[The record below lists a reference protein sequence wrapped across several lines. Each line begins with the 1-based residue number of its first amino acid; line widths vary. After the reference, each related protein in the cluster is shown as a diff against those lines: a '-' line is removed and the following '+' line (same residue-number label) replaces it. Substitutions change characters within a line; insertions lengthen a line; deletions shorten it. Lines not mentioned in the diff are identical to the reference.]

1 MFSPPG
7 EPVRPVRLEVA
18 GFTCFKEP
26 QAISF
31 DDLELFAIQG
41 QTGAGKS
48 SILDAITYALYGQT
62 ARLGKQNLEALISQG
77 ASGMYVTLEFEVS
90 PGERY
95 RASRIWSKKAAE
107 RQIRFEKLD
116 ADKWVTAV
124 EGVKVKDLNAAI
136 EKAVGLDYDGF
147 TRAILLPQGEF
158 DRFLRGDASQRRE
171 LLKGLLSL
179 HQFEAMRERANA
191 LARDLKASIEQ
202 KNFLLDGE
210 YANATPD
217 ALEAGRAQLEA
228 IALRITALTTSLERT
243 RSDLDVA
250 RETAKL
256 SEQLLSARG
265 KLHELERESEAVV
278 RAGERAALGRR
289 AAGVMPRLE
298 ASERAHKAE
307 RAARGDLEKWTLAR
321 EHALERENALAVQLE
336 AAQAEA
342 RDIPKLEQQLDEARA
357 VQPKMDRLKA
367 LKGSISLE
375 HEHPLVWSEDAAAE
389 LERIAARIEVFAR
402 SRNDLRELEKTVQ
415 DANERALELRTELSG
430 RLEAQRVCLEQG
442 KQAKAQ
448 MDALERELEA
458 SRRENLRA
466 DITRGLKVG
475 DDCPVCGTPLKVV
488 PDFGL
493 SRTPQLEEALRI
505 AREERV
511 ELLETYSSLT
521 ARIKAAQDGLERAG
535 LEQEKLEGSRAA
547 RKLEVIGLR
556 ESFEAALG
564 EFDDPQVALNA
575 HRTRLL
581 AGLAR
586 EIRDV
591 TSGRDPN
598 EIVKSLTARRK
609 QLQQSE
615 REAREA
621 SDAARTASLEARTAQ
636 EAAKSLSE
644 ARQGEAREREIELQ
658 AALTEVGLSS
668 PEEARAAALSNAEIT
683 KLEHQEREH
692 RERLNAASADEARL
706 LETLGG
712 RVHDAAQL
720 RELEDRLKNAE
731 TQWRESNRAHGQLE
745 GGLRELERRIDL
757 SKVLRRELAALGKK
771 YDVYAQL
778 ALDLRGSEFQ
788 EFMLSQVQSELL
800 ARASSI
806 MREVT
811 RERYQLALLDG
822 EYHVLDNWNSME
834 ARSVK
839 TLSGGESF
847 IASLALALALSDYL
861 AGHRALG
868 ALFLD
873 EGFGTLDAEALDA
886 VASVLETIQTQGRM
900 VGVITHVPSLAER
913 LPNRLIVEKGTGSSR
928 MHWET

>member
-1 MFSPPG
+1 M
-7 EPVRPVRLEVA
+7 
-18 GFTCFKEP
+18 
-26 QAISF
+26 
-31 DDLELFAIQG
+31 
-41 QTGAGKS
+41 
-48 SILDAITYALYGQT
+48 
-62 ARLGKQNLEALISQG
+62 
-77 ASGMYVTLEFEVS
+77 
-90 PGERY
+90 
-95 RASRIWSKKAAE
+95 
-107 RQIRFEKLD
+107 
-116 ADKWVTAV
+116 
-124 EGVKVKDLNAAI
+124 
-136 EKAVGLDYDGF
+136 
-147 TRAILLPQGEF
+147 
-158 DRFLRGDASQRRE
+158 
-171 LLKGLLSL
+171 
-179 HQFEAMRERANA
+179 
-191 LARDLKASIEQ
+191 ARDLKASIEQ

-217 ALEAGRAQLEA
+217 ALEAGRSELEA
-228 IALRITALTTSLERT
+228 IALGIGALTTSLERT
-243 RSDLDVA
+243 RSDLGVA

-256 SEQLLSARG
+256 SEQLLAARE
-265 KLHELERESEAVV
+265 KLNTLERGSESVA
-278 RAGERAALGRR
+278 RAGERAALARR
-289 AAGVMPRLE
+289 VAGVMPRLE
-298 ASERAHKAE
+298 ASERAQKAE
-307 RAARGDLEKWTLAR
+307 RAARGDLQRWTLAR
-321 EHALERENALAVQLE
+321 DQALEREGVVLQQLE
-336 AAQAEA
+336 VAQVAALE
-342 RDIPKLEQQLDEARA
+342 IPKLEQQLDEARA

-367 LKGSISLE
+367 LKGAISLE
-375 HEHPLVWSEDAAAE
+375 HDHPIPWNEDAAAE
-389 LERIAARIEVFAR
+389 LERVAARIEVFAR
-402 SRNDLRELEKTVQ
+402 SRADLRELEKTVQ
-415 DANERALELRTELSG
+415 GANERTLELKAELSG
-430 RLEAQRVCLEQG
+430 RITEQRACLEQG

-448 MDALERELEA
+448 MDAFERELEA

-466 DITRGLKVG
+466 EITRGLKVG
-475 DDCPVCGTPLKVV
+475 DDCPVCGTPLKAI

-493 SRTPQLEEALRI
+493 SRTPQLEEALRV
-505 AREERV
+505 ARDERV

-521 ARIKAAQDGLERAG
+521 ARIKAAQDGLERAK
-535 LEQEKLEGSRAA
+535 LELEKLEGSRAA
-547 RKLEVIGLR
+547 RKLEVIELR

-575 HRTRLL
+575 QRTRLL
-581 AGLAR
+581 AGLAH

-591 TSGRDPN
+591 TDGRDPN

-609 QLQQSE
+609 ELQHSE
-615 REAREA
+615 REAKEA
-621 SDAARTASLEARTAQ
+621 SDAARTASLEARTAH
-636 EAAKSLSE
+636 EAAKSLFE
-644 ARQGEAREREIELQ
+644 ARQSEAREREIELQ
-658 AALTEVGLSS
+658 SALTEAGLSS
-668 PEEARAAALSNAEIT
+668 VEEAREAALSNAEIT
-683 KLEHQEREH
+683 KLENQEREH
-692 RERLNAASADEARL
+692 REGLNAARVEETRL

-720 RELEDRLKNAE
+720 RELEDRLKNTE
-731 TQWRESNRAHGQLE
+731 TELRESNRAHGQLE
-745 GGLRELERRIDL
+745 GSLKELERRIEL

-788 EFMLSQVQSELL
+788 EFMLAQVQSELL

-822 EYHVLDNWNSME
+822 EYHVLDNWNSLE

-873 EGFGTLDAEALDA
+873 EGFGTLDSEALDA

-928 MHWET
+928 MHWEA